1 MDFKNFLLMFHEA
14 GLIVVFLILLVY
26 DIFSGERGK
35 RHLQPLACGLMA
47 VVTIFGFMPYGY
59 TGTGF
64 GGMFVNTEMTILMK
78 NILNVAVLFTFLQAG
93 KWLDSEEQ
101 RIRKGEFY
109 VITLSTLLGMFVMI
123 SAGNFMLLYIGI
135 ELASLPMACLV
146 AYNKYRDKSAEAGAK
161 YILMAALSSGIMLF
175 GISFLYGA
183 TGTLYF
189 MDMSAAISGTPMIIM
204 GFVCFFAGL
213 AFKISLVPFHYW
225 TADVYEGA
233 PSSVTAYLSVA
244 SKAAAVFALMFT
256 LWHVFGAIENIWHW
270 IMWAMVAVT
279 ITVGNLFA
287 LRQKD
292 IKRFFAFS
300 SVSQAGYIMLGLMSH
315 NQLGFTATVF
325 YVLVYL
331 FSNFAA
337 FGVISAI
344 ENASGKTGIAD
355 YNGLYKTNPALTWI
369 MTLAVFSLGGIPPLA
384 GFFSKFFIFTAAAS
398 QGLYILL
405 FIALINTVPSLYY
418 YLLIVRA
425 MFINAPA
432 EEGAVK
438 RVKVGGYN
446 WVSLA
451 LCVVGL
457 LVAGVVSCIY
467 GYVEWAGVASM

>member
-1 MDFKNFLLMFHEA
+1 MYHEI
-14 GLIVVFLILLVY
+14 GLIAIFLILLVY
-26 DIFSGERGK
+26 DILSSESGK
-35 RHLQPLACGLMA
+35 RYLQPLACGLMA
-47 VVTIFGFMPYGY
+47 ALTIFGFMPYGY

-64 GGMFVNTEMTILMK
+64 GDMFVNTEMTVLMK
-78 NILNVAVLFTFLQAG
+78 NILNMAVLLTFLQAG

-101 RIRKGEFY
+101 RVRRGEFY
-109 VITLSTLLGMFVMI
+109 AITLSTLLGMFVMI

-146 AYNKYRDKSAEAGAK
+146 AYNKYRERSAEAGAK

-175 GISFLYGA
+175 GVSFLYGA

-189 MDMSAAISGTPMIIM
+189 ADMSELIIATPMIIM

-233 PSSVTAYLSVA
+233 PTSVTAYLSVA

-256 LWHVFGAIENIWHW
+256 LWHVFGAIEHIWQW
-270 IMWAMVAVT
+270 IMWGTVAIT

-287 LRQKD
+287 IRQKD

-300 SVSQAGYIMLGLMSH
+300 SVSQAGYIMLGLMSV
-315 NQLGFTATVF
+315 NQLGLTATVF
-325 YVLVYL
+325 YILVYL

-337 FGVISAI
+337 FGVISAV
-344 ENASGKTGIAD
+344 ENASGKTAISD
-355 YNGLYKTNPALTWI
+355 YNGFYKTNPALTWV
-369 MTLAVFSLGGIPPLA
+369 MTFAVFSLGGIPPLA

-398 QGLYILL
+398 QGMYVLL

-425 MFINAPA
+425 MFINAPGENGPVA
-432 EEGAVK
+432 KVK
-438 RVKVGGYN
+438 SGGYN
-446 WVSLA
+446 SLSLI
-451 LCVVGL
+451 LCVGGL
-457 LVAGVVSCIY
+457 LIVGIMSCIY
-467 GYVEWAGVASM
+467 GYVEWAGIVSM